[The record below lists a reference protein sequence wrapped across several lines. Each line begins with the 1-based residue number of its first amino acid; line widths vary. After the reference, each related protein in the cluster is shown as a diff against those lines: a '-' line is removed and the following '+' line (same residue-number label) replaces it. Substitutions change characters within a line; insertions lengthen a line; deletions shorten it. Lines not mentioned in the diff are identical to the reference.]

1 MLLRPSTLPSHHRA
15 RSGADRSVPETTPG
29 ASFLL
34 HVFTPVVGIVE
45 TRLLILNA
53 DPVFEDRALAILDEN
68 PALEMQIVRNLS
80 ETVSALLGENFDG
93 LIIEGAATLA
103 IEQATS
109 VRQHFPSLTIGC
121 LLYDRHRSEIDAIA
135 REQNIE
141 LLSMPWT
148 DQGLRGQL
156 NQFVRALDA
165 NSGTAAEGIDPCHS
179 LVGNL
184 NQFSAAEILQMSC
197 LSQRSGRFTF
207 KSGRGNSEIYLQQ
220 GAVRHAVFGSL
231 EGEAAV
237 AEIFRWRQGRFYF
250 EEGIISQEQ
259 TVNRPWAH
267 LLIDNLQKLDE
278 TLELVSV

>member
-1 MLLRPSTLPSHHRA
+1 
-15 RSGADRSVPETTPG
+15 
-29 ASFLL
+29 
-34 HVFTPVVGIVE
+34 VE
-45 TRLLILNA
+45 TRVLVINA
-53 DPVFEDRALAILDEN
+53 DPVFQDRALAILDEIDQ
-68 PALEMQIVRNLS
+68 LETHIVRNLS
-80 ETVSALLGENFDG
+80 EAVQSLLEENFDG
-93 LIIEGAATLA
+93 LIIEADAARAL
-103 IEQATS
+103 EQATN
-109 VRQHFPSLTIGC
+109 VRQHFPSLRIAC
-121 LLYDRHRSEIDAIA
+121 LLESGRRSDLASHG

-141 LLSMPWT
+141 LLVMGRSEHF
-148 DQGLRGQL
+148 LRATL
-156 NQFVRALDA
+156 NRFVRSLD
-165 NSGTAAEGIDPCHS
+165 SHPGTAAEGIDPCHS
-179 LVGNL
+179 LIGNL

-220 GAVRHAVFGSL
+220 GSVRHAVFGSV

-278 TLELVSV
+278 TLELVSVQN